1 MIAMPKA
8 LFDLWSPMWSAGSL
22 YVISEERPWWRM
34 PGYGGG
40 MQRCDGRTVGRVLDA
55 ATMSAMAPIDCEHPL
70 PKPPLMAG
78 QVWVVLGGDGQWR
91 ELTYLGVTTT
101 KQGAFSNGY
110 LNLHSDAI
118 LVAGPT
124 PWGRD
129 VPWTPTQ
136 AVWDACDRSRG

>member
-8 LFDLWSPMWSAGSL
+8 LFDLWSPMWARAGEA
-22 YVISEERPWWRM
+22 ISEDRPWWRTRG
-34 PGYGGG
+34 PAGV
-40 MQRCDGRTVGRVLDA
+40 QRCDGVPAGQRLDA
-55 ATMSAMAPIDCEHPL
+55 CAVAAMAQVDRDRPL

-101 KQGAFSNGY
+101 EQGAFSNGY
-110 LNLHSDAI
+110 LNLHANAI

-129 VPWTPTQ
+129 VPWAPTQ
-136 AVWDACDRSRG
+136 AVWDACARSRG